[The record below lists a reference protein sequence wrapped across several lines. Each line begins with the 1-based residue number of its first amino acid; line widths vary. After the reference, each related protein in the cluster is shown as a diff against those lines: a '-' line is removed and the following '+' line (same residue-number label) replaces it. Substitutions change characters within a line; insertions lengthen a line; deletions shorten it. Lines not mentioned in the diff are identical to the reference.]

1 MGTHR
6 SVTKDGSVHQEKER
20 LVCDLCGRQE
30 VFVILV
36 VDALP
41 GEVMVKVKGAESID
55 VSKGVRN
62 QRGLDWVKVRK
73 G

>member
-6 SVTKDGSVHQEKER
+6 SATKDGSVHQEEER

-30 VFVILV
+30 VSVILV

-41 GEVMVKVKGAESID
+41 GEVTVKVKGAESVD

-62 QRGLDWVKVRK
+62 QQGLDWVKVRK

>member
-6 SVTKDGSVHQEKER
+6 SVTKDGSVHQEEER
-20 LVCDLCGRQE
+20 LVCDLFGCQE
-30 VFVILV
+30 VSAILV

-62 QRGLDWVKVRK
+62 QQGLDWVKVRK